1 MYATYYFSCQVKNP
15 YIKRKLCDLRNKNV
29 NVQMALAT
37 I

>member
-1 MYATYYFSCQVKNP
+1 MQHTILVVECKNP